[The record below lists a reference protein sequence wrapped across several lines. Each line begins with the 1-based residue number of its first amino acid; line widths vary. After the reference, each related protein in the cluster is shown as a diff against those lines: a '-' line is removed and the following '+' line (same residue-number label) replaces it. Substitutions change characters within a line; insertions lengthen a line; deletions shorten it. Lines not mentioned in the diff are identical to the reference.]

1 LVFPDGTYT
10 SDPLSHETTDEAI
23 KNLRTVLDPALHGPQ
38 DYSMDQPVFDARSSR
53 WLPVPRT
60 AVSPDGSRYAYSQ
73 YLYPSNPPVSP
84 PPAPIESLIR
94 LVTIATGDDRVIY
107 RGVPYQVVGWKPEGV
122 YLRRPC
128 TDAYCFASN
137 AVIAEHLAGQ
147 WIGLNG
153 TFPPSID
160 DPANLSKTAD
170 CVLGRHGSATVK
182 GAATIAGVPTVEVDD
197 VGDVPGSFPGKF
209 YFAVATGDLVQVSA
223 TGPVHPGGMDA
234 ICTGGLS
241 LNPGSVA
248 EMGTYLFDGWR
259 SHFVATAPSSA
270 INLDDAP
277 FCGSPLGQQLS
288 QAAQQYLAASFEWN
302 RAMVVVA
309 ASCGC
314 NSNAT
319 YSEFRAAVLQEVA
332 ANELYAVA
340 MGRLAVTGKALA
352 DARALVADMHTED
365 QVFRAAAATPGFA
378 TYNAYTTAIGQAR
391 NRAGAAAS
399 ILRSDLGLGDST
411 CSYVIP

>member
-1 LVFPDGTYT
+1 MGMNTKRSRFHLPLAVLTPCIGLVILSGCGQLGSTESTTT
-10 SDPLSHETTDEAI
+10 SQPAGHYFSRGLAAMQSANAYHMVGIRAAQNWRIDL
-23 KNLRTVLDPALHGPQ
+23 TVQSG
-38 DYSMDQPVFDARSSR
+38 
-53 WLPVPRT
+53 
-60 AVSPDGSRYAYSQ
+60 
-73 YLYPSNPPVSP
+73 
-84 PPAPIESLIR
+84 
-94 LVTIATGDDRVIY
+94 RVITEELSTA
-107 RGVPYQVVGWKPEGV
+107 EGNLSYIDSHGAR
-122 YLRRPC
+122 YLK
-128 TDAYCFASN
+128 AGAAFLASN

-209 YFAVATGDLVQVSA
+209 YFAVATGDLVQVIA

-234 ICTGGLS
+234 ICAGGLS
-241 LNPGSVA
+241 LNPGSAA

-302 RAMVVVA
+302 RAIVVVA

-352 DARALVADMHTED
+352 DAQALVADTQAED

-378 TYNAYTTAIGQAR
+378 TYNAYTNAIGQAR
-391 NRAGAAAS
+391 NRQGAAALT
-399 ILRSDLGLGDST
+399 LRSDLGVGKST